1 MMTRPTALL
10 IAAPLLSLAF
20 AYAGIRLEVY
30 RVVSAH
36 ISTVDS
42 LPASNTTGV
51 VLGASVVRNETP
63 SSTLQERLETAV
75 TLYKTGKVSRLLMS
89 GDGTSSPYYDEVKV
103 MRQYALD
110 HDVPET
116 VIDIDKNG
124 LRTYDTCYRL
134 QNVYH
139 FDKVVLVTQPDHL
152 QRAVYTCRE
161 LGLDADG
168 VETSSASSVLSDP
181 SFFVR
186 EQEAVILAWI
196 DVHILHPKPKNSTA

>member
-1 MMTRPTALL
+1 MTKSQISFFILTSLLALIVFFTAV
-10 IAAPLLSLAF
+10 
-20 AYAGIRLEVY
+20 RLEVN
-30 RVVSAH
+30 RIVSAH
-36 ISTVDS
+36 ITTVDR

-51 VLGASVVRNETP
+51 VLGASVEYNQIP
-63 SSTLQERLETAV
+63 SPTLEARLTTAV
-75 TLYKTGKVSRLLMS
+75 SLYSTGKVSRLLMS
-89 GDGTSSPYYDEVKV
+89 GDGTSSPHYDEVRV
-103 MRQYALD
+103 MRKYAIE
-110 HDVPET
+110 HGVPDG

-168 VETSSASSVLSDP
+168 VVTRQGSSWLRDP
-181 SFFVR
+181 SFFLR
-186 EQEAVILAWI
+186 EQEAIILAWF
-196 DVHILHPKPKNSTA
+196 DVHVLHPKPANTTA